1 MTTPMSK
8 NVSSPVLEDDAKE
21 KVSLLLKHRLPWL
34 LIGLMG
40 GIVTTFISSRF
51 EVLLEKNL
59 HLAFFIP
66 VIVYMADAVGT
77 QTESVYVRN
86 LGREKVSFLTYFIKE
101 SILGVLLG
109 VLFGVIIGITAFLW
123 LQDMQ
128 VALTVGLSMLT
139 TVAIAPLFA
148 LLVPAFFQRQHT
160 DPALMAGPFT
170 TIIQDILSLLIYLL
184 IATLIIFA

>member
-1 MTTPMSK
+1 MSDKTP
-8 NVSSPVLEDDAKE
+8 PVELEDDSKE
-21 KVSLLLKHRLPWL
+21 RVSLLIRHRLPWL
-34 LIGLMG
+34 LIGLLG

-51 EVLLEKNL
+51 ETLLEQNL

-101 SILGVLLG
+101 SCIGLVLG
-109 VLFGVIIGITAFLW
+109 VLFGVIIGLIGYLW
-123 LQDMQ
+123 LQDME
-128 VALTVGLSMLT
+128 VALTVGISMFV
-139 TVAIAPLFA
+139 TVSVAPIFA
-148 LLVPAFFQRQHT
+148 LLVPAFFQRRHT

-184 IATLIIFA
+184 IATTILFA